1 MATRV
6 IGNER
11 ARLTT
16 ILVAPLVPCS
26 ARLPLYTLL
35 IAAFIPAWR
44 WQCLGGWLGLGLQGL
59 TLAAF
64 YALGIVAAVVVAL
77 VLKWTLLRGPSPPF
91 LMELPSY
98 QWPSPRTVLA
108 RMLQR
113 GWVFLR
119 SAGTLILAISIVVWA
134 ALYWPHD
141 PHGDQRHSVLGRLG
155 QVIEPAVRPLGWD
168 WRIGCAVLAS
178 FPQREGV
185 LATLGVMYNRG
196 EKLDVESAQ
205 GQNRLQGQLRA
216 ATWEGTRRPVFTVPV
231 ALSIMVFFALC
242 AQCAATLAVIRRET
256 NSWRWPAFTFAY
268 MTVLAY
274 VGALVTYQVGT
285 WWG

>member
-1 MATRV
+1 M
-6 IGNER
+6 
-11 ARLTT
+11 
-16 ILVAPLVPCS
+16 P
-26 ARLPLYTLL
+26 
-35 IAAFIPAWR
+35 
-44 WQCLGGWLGLGLQGL
+44 GWLAWARPAGL

-77 VLKWTLLRGPSPPF
+77 VLKSDAVRGPSPPF

-98 QWPSPRTVLA
+98 QVAVAADRVA

-205 GQNRLQGQLRA
+205 GQSRLQVQLRRHLGGHPSA
-216 ATWEGTRRPVFTVPV
+216 GVHRAGSPVDHGLFRPLCPMCGHLGGDSPRDEQLALAGVYVRLHDRVGLRRG
-231 ALSIMVFFALC
+231 AGYLSGGKMVG
-242 AQCAATLAVIRRET
+242 VVV
-256 NSWRWPAFTFAY
+256 RWPQADHEASGRKILT
-268 MTVLAY
+268 T
-274 VGALVTYQVGT
+274 Q
-285 WWG
+285 